1 MDSHHA
7 EVGHRML
14 SDARNPP
21 SRRILLR
28 GIHILLVDYPDCGG
42 DIFMQLRDPGV
53 EAFLDPW
60 LSPA

>member
-14 SDARNPP
+14 PDASNPP

-28 GIHILLVDYPDCGG
+28 GIHILPVDYPDCGG
-42 DIFMQLRDPGV
+42 DIFMQLPDPGV
-53 EAFLDPW
+53 EGFLEP
-60 LSPA
+60 

>member
-1 MDSHHA
+1 
-7 EVGHRML
+7 
-14 SDARNPP
+14 
-21 SRRILLR
+21 LR